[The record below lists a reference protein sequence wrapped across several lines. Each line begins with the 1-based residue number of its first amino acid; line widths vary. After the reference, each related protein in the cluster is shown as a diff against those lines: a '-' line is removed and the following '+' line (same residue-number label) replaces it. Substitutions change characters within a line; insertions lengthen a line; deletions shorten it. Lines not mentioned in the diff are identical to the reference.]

1 MADSPNASLNAWNLS
16 AVFYQR
22 LAHAELYLVYGDANA
37 LSTAPQFIIKFIRY
51 LGAEKGT

>member
-1 MADSPNASLNAWNLS
+1 VADSPNASLNAWNLS